1 MDALARLVGSVSHRH
16 EEAVEDVELIG
27 VRADLA
33 VQVCAV
39 LRRVRQILRVVA
51 GQIGFSFASGCAMAR
66 CAPGRPTREEPYWLP
81 GSPPGPTWE
90 TGKTNGGGRQ
100 ALGPNGDGYM
110 NSKMIMLRFA
120 SLILSKCRQNR
131 ARSVA
136 ATSRT
141 IRTTARRSLK
151 TICITAFLCGLRRGG
166 QRSID

>member
-81 GSPPGPTWE
+81 GSPPLVPP
-90 TGKTNGGGRQ
+90 GRQ
-100 ALGPNGDGYM
+100 GKPTGGVARLLGQM
-110 NSKMIMLRFA
+110 
-120 SLILSKCRQNR
+120 
-131 ARSVA
+131 
-136 ATSRT
+136 ATGT
-141 IRTTARRSLK
+141 
-151 TICITAFLCGLRRGG
+151 
-166 QRSID
+166 